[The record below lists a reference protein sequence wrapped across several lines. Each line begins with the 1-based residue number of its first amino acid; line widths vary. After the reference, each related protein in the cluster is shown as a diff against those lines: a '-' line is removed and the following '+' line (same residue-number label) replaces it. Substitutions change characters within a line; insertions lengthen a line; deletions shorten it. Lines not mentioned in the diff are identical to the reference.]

1 MEEALKELE
10 QWMENRERSV
20 RTLMGGG
27 GILMRGQEVVKR
39 EADKGRS
46 RRQSKDGKV
55 NREERMLVEFI
66 KKRGWSIFNG
76 NINRNEKGEYTF
88 MGGIGRSVIDY
99 IIGDRNVKDRIERMR
114 VGNRID
120 SDYQPVEVWLR
131 GEIERGKEEGKGGE
145 GVGEEFEMRKGR
157 RH

>member
-1 MEEALKELE
+1 
-10 QWMENRERSV
+10 
-20 RTLMGGG
+20 
-27 GILMRGQEVVKR
+27 
-39 EADKGRS
+39 
-46 RRQSKDGKV
+46 
-55 NREERMLVEFI
+55 
-66 KKRGWSIFNG
+66 
-76 NINRNEKGEYTF
+76 

-131 GEIERGKEEGKGGE
+131 GEIERGKEEEKEEDKGGE
-145 GVGEEFEMRKGR
+145 GVGEQSEMRKGG